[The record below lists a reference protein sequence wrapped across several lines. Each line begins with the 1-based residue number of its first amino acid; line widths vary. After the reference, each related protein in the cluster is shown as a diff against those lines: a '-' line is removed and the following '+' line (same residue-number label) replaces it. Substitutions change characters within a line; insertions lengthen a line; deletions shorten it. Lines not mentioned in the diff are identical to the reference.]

1 MAKPTTRFVC
11 QACGAV
17 TPKWAGR
24 CETCGEW
31 NTIEPETIAP
41 RPGASAKTTASASV
55 NFVGLHGSTAPPP
68 RAATGIEELDRVLG
82 GGLVPSSAVLVGGD
96 PGIGKSTLLLQTAA
110 RLAKTGKRV
119 LYITGEEAIE
129 QVRLRARRLGVADC
143 PIELAASIN
152 VRDIVASI
160 ERAKDA
166 TLVVIDSIQTMW
178 LDAIDSAPG
187 TVSQVRACSFE
198 LIRAAKANNFALVL
212 VGHVTKEGGIAG
224 PRVLEHMVDAV
235 LYFEGDRGHQFRILR
250 AVKNR
255 YGATDEIGVF
265 EMTDVGLAEVAN
277 PSALFLAERRGHIA
291 GSAVFAGLEGTRPV
305 LLEIQALLA
314 PNQGGGSPRRAVIGW
329 DSSRLSMLL
338 AVLETRAG
346 VRLNMTDVWLNV
358 AGGLRVNEPAADL
371 AVAAAIASAAFDMP
385 TAPGTVYFG
394 EIGLSGEVRQV
405 AQAEARLKEA
415 AKLGFDQACLPR
427 RIAHG
432 NRRLSAPDGLALEEI
447 GHIADLVTR
456 FAPAAGQGTVQDP
469 APGSD
474 GKP

>member
-1 MAKPTTRFVC
+1 M
-11 QACGAV
+11 
-17 TPKWAGR
+17 GR
-24 CETCGEW
+24 SSAARTCGEW
-31 NTIEPETIAP
+31 NTVEPETITP
-41 RPGASAKTTASASV
+41 RPGPGAKAPAGQTVS
-55 NFVGLHGSTAPPP
+55 FVGLRGEVAPPP

-96 PGIGKSTLLLQTAA
+96 PGIGKSTLLLQVAA
-110 RLAKTGKRV
+110 RLAANGKRV

-129 QVRLRARRLGVADC
+129 QVRLRARRLGVADT

-152 VRDIVASI
+152 VRDITASL

-212 VGHVTKEGGIAG
+212 VGHVTKDGGIAG

-277 PSALFLAERRGHIA
+277 PSALFLAERRGNIA

-314 PNQGGGSPRRAVIGW
+314 PNPGGSPRRSVIGW
-329 DSSRLSMLL
+329 DGSRLSMLL

-371 AVAAAIASAAFDMP
+371 AVAAAIASAAFDKP
-385 TAPGTVYFG
+385 TAPGAVWFG
-394 EIGLSGEVRQV
+394 EIGLSGEIRQV
-405 AQAEARLKEA
+405 AQADARLKEA
-415 AKLGFDQACLPR
+415 AKLGFNQACLPR
-427 RIAHG
+427 RVAHG
-432 NRRLSAPDGLALEEI
+432 NRRLSAPEGLALEEI
-447 GHIADLVTR
+447 GHIADLVAR
-456 FAPAAGQGTVQDP
+456 FAPGTTARDD
-469 APGSD
+469 S
-474 GKP
+474 

>member
-1 MAKPTTRFVC
+1 LAKPTTRFVC
-11 QACGAV
+11 QSCGAV

-31 NTIEPETIAP
+31 NTVEPEAITP
-41 RPGASAKTTASASV
+41 SPGAASRKSPAAASSV
-55 NFVGLHGSTAPPP
+55 NFVGLRGDVAPPP
-68 RAATGIEELDRVLG
+68 RAITGIEELDRVLG

-110 RLAKTGKRV
+110 RLAASGKRV

-129 QVRLRARRLGVADC
+129 QVRLRARRLGCADTS
-143 PIELAASIN
+143 IELAASIN
-152 VRDIVASI
+152 VRDITASL
-160 ERAKDA
+160 ERARDA

-277 PSALFLAERRGHIA
+277 PSALFLAERRGNIA
-291 GSAVFAGLEGTRPV
+291 GSAVFAGLEGSRPV

-314 PNQGGGSPRRAVIGW
+314 PNTGGGSPRRAVIGW
-329 DSSRLSMLL
+329 DASRLSMLL

-371 AVAAAIASAAFDMP
+371 AVAAAIASAAFDKP

-394 EIGLSGEVRQV
+394 EIGLSGEIRQV
-405 AQAEARLKEA
+405 AQSEARLKEA
-415 AKLGFDQACLPR
+415 AKLGFDAATLPR

-447 GHIADLVTR
+447 GHIADLVAR
-456 FAPAAGQGTVQDP
+456 FGPP
-469 APGSD
+469 NE
-474 GKP
+474 

>member
-1 MAKPTTRFVC
+1 MA
-11 QACGAV
+11 
-17 TPKWAGR
+17 
-24 CETCGEW
+24 
-31 NTIEPETIAP
+31 
-41 RPGASAKTTASASV
+41 
-55 NFVGLHGSTAPPP
+55 FVGLLGETAPPP
-68 RAATGIEELDRVLG
+68 RAVTGIDELDRVLG

-96 PGIGKSTLLLQTAA
+96 PGIGKSTLLLQAA
-110 RLAKTGKRV
+110 AKLASSGKRV
-119 LYITGEEAIE
+119 LYISGEESIE
-129 QVRLRARRLGVADC
+129 QVRLRARRLGVANS
-143 PIELAASIN
+143 PIELAAAIN
-152 VRDIVASI
+152 VRDIVASL
-160 ERAKDA
+160 EKASDA

-198 LIRAAKANNFALVL
+198 LIRAAKSKKFALVL

-255 YGATDEIGVF
+255 FGATDEIGVF

-277 PSALFLAERRGHIA
+277 PSALFLAERRGNIA

-314 PNQGGGSPRRAVIGW
+314 PNPGGSPRRAVVGW
-329 DSSRLSMLL
+329 DSLRLSMLL

-358 AGGLRVNEPAADL
+358 AGGLRVTEPAADL
-371 AVAAAIASAAFDMP
+371 AVAAAIASAAFDKP
-385 TAPGTVYFG
+385 AAPGTVYFG

-415 AKLGFDQACLPR
+415 AKLGFNVAALPR
-427 RIAHG
+427 RLAHG
-432 NRRLSAPDGLALEEI
+432 NRRLTAPDGLALREI
-447 GHIADLVTR
+447 GHIADLVGE
-456 FAPAAGQGTVQDP
+456 FAPA
-469 APGSD
+469 
-474 GKP
+474 K